1 MKVLLLT
8 PQLPFPPRQGTSI
21 RNYNLLAQL
30 ARRHDVDLITFL
42 APGDEPAP
50 DGPLHALC
58 GRIAAVP
65 QPQRTTRQRVRD
77 TLLAPLP
84 DMALRLESPAM
95 RAQVEEWAGN
105 GGYDVVQAE
114 GIEMAQYGLLAAQKG
129 GAALVFDDHNCEYK
143 LQQRNAATD
152 LLDWRH
158 PKRLPAGGYSV
169 VQWRKLRRYERELC
183 RAAAAVVAV
192 SAADRAALL
201 DLDRSLD
208 VTVVPNGVDLA
219 YYDED
224 TQGDGGVELPGA
236 GMPAP
241 VLLFTGK
248 MDYRPNVDA
257 MLWFGLEVLPL
268 IRERCPDVRL
278 QIVGMNPHPRLDAL
292 RGDPAVEITGAV
304 PDVRPYLRAAAVYV
318 VPLRVGGGTRLKALE
333 AMACARP
340 IVSTSLGVEGLGAE
354 NGRELLL
361 ADRPDIF
368 ADAVLVLL
376 RDEGKLRRYLGAQ
389 ARRFV
394 EERYRWETIAPLLEE
409 VYARARKAV
418 GAVSQPHE
426 PQRP

>member
-1 MKVLLLT
+1 MKLLLLT
-8 PQLPFPPRQGTSI
+8 PQLPYPPRQGTSI

-30 ARRHDVDLITFL
+30 ARRHDVDLISFL
-42 APGDEPAP
+42 APGDELAE
-50 DGPLHALC
+50 DSLLHALC
-58 GRIAAVP
+58 GRIATVH
-65 QPQRTTRQRVRD
+65 QPQRSTRRRARD

-95 RAQVEEWAGN
+95 RAQVEEWARGGPE
-105 GGYDVVQAE
+105 GGYDLVQAE
-114 GIEMAQYGLLAAQKG
+114 GIEMAQYGLLAAEVS
-129 GAALVFDDHNCEYK
+129 GAAFVFDNHNCEYK
-143 LQQRNAATD
+143 LQQRNAFTD
-152 LLDWRH
+152 LSDWRH
-158 PKRLPAGGYSV
+158 PKRLLAGGYSV
-169 VQWRKLRRYERELC
+169 VQWRKLRRYERDVC
-183 RAAAAVVAV
+183 RAATAVVAV

-201 DLDRSLD
+201 ELDPGLD
-208 VTVVPNGVDLA
+208 VTVVSNGIDLA

-224 TQGDGGVELPGA
+224 YDGDGGVELPGA
-236 GMPAP
+236 GAPAP

-248 MDYRPNVDA
+248 MDYRPNIDA
-257 MLWFGLEVLPL
+257 MLWFGLKVLPL
-268 IRERCPDVRL
+268 IRERCPGVRL
-278 QIVGMNPHPRLDAL
+278 QIVGMNPHPRLDVL
-292 RGDPAVEITGAV
+292 RGDPSVEITGAV

-318 VPLRVGGGTRLKALE
+318 VPLRVGGGTRFKALE

-394 EERYRWETIAPLLEE
+394 EERYRWETIVPRLEE
-409 VYARARKAV
+409 VYARARENISTRINAD
-418 GAVSQPHE
+418 
-426 PQRP
+426 